1 MDFISGLFG
10 ASFLWCTLLIIGL
23 VALFFWPSDKERGES
38 TWDILNRKF
47 AEGALSTEEYE
58 QRRAV
63 LEQNKVKK

>member
-1 MDFISGLFG
+1 MEFISGIFG
-10 ASFLWCTLLIIGL
+10 ASFLWCTLFIIGIIVL
-23 VALFFWPSDKERGES
+23 LFWPSSNDEGES

-47 AEGALSTEEYE
+47 AEGTLSVEEYE